1 MLKILMKLAGAVMI
15 LAAIASCKKDEKEDF
30 GVPNI
35 GVNTS
40 SVNFSEA
47 EGQQTVKILSSRD
60 WTADITFT
68 EEVEEPW
75 LVVSPASGSAS
86 NDSVDVVFSVLA
98 NSAEDRYATVT
109 FNAGAVSATVSV
121 SQKGEI
127 AKEYDPISGVREL
140 YQGENVTITEDW
152 TICGTV
158 ISNYRHANSGGLN
171 NATSQKTVII
181 QDETA
186 GISLYL
192 AENNTDYALGD
203 RIEVK
208 VKDLTLQRFQDG
220 SLQISDVPMAN
231 ITKLTAGQQVEPK
244 AITAA
249 ELVTGDYESQYV
261 AVSDVQIM
269 ESDLGSTFVTA
280 GSDGEKRHTSINF
293 IAKTGERFVLFSSSY
308 STFGDELVPEGSG
321 TLKGIAA
328 VYGGSTYQISITS
341 TDDYAG
347 LTGERFDVSDI
358 PTDGKMIGDYNTWSK
373 VGPLASFADD
383 FSSVSASN
391 QEYINDN
398 WLFWTNDGGNV
409 NYGFKTG
416 TFNNDADKY
425 IQIAPY
431 DATVD
436 EVVAFALPPR
446 ADMVNADPRQFT
458 FSKALYYQTPDDS
471 KMEVVVSTDF
481 AGDFESAT
489 WTVVKDVTFP
499 EDASINEWVDETV
512 DLSSYSGQSSLCIA
526 LRYTGKANTYRID
539 NVAFGDGEI
548 DNPDPDPNPD
558 EPIVATVAEVLAAEV
573 DGNVWYQMTGTI
585 QNIENTAYGNFTL
598 VDETG
603 SIYVYGLTAEKVDK
617 NDQSFSTLGLNEGD
631 IVTLVGTRD
640 EFGGEAQVGGPA
652 YYISHEDGGGED
664 PDPDEP
670 GDLVEVTIAEFLA
683 ASESSDVWYQLTG
696 KITSIDNEY
705 YGNITIEDNTGS
717 VYVYGLTKTKVD
729 KNDNSFSSIGLSEG
743 DIVTLAGTRT
753 SYNDQPQVGGPAY
766 YISHEEGELPD
777 DPALIEGTAGDG
789 VYEGNIDLSQPSA
802 VSTDDKCVASTFVI
816 DGEEYIGMKLGAS
829 KAAGSYSFNLGMT
842 GSATLTMYA
851 VAWNNNKTHA
861 KVKISGGGTI
871 NGFSEV
877 ELDCQTNA
885 GLSGNEPFTIE
896 FGSNDFYTMNIEGA
910 TSSTVITV
918 TTEGMSKTR
927 VGFLGVNVK

>member
-1 MLKILMKLAGAVMI
+1 MI
-15 LAAIASCKKDEKEDF
+15 LAAIASCKEEKEDF
-30 GVPNI
+30 GVPSI
-35 GVNTS
+35 GVSTN
-40 SVNFSEA
+40 SVSFSEA
-47 EGQQTVKILSSRD
+47 EGRQTVKVLSSRE

-109 FNAGAVSATVSV
+109 FNAGAVIATVSV

-208 VKDLTLQRFQDG
+208 VKDLTLQRYQDG
-220 SLQISDVPMAN
+220 SLQIDAVPMVN

-358 PTDGKMIGDYNTWSK
+358 PTDGKMIGDYNTWSN

-431 DATVD
+431 NATVD

-446 ADMVNADPRQFT
+446 ADMVNADPKQFT

-558 EPIVATVAEVLAAEV
+558 EP
-573 DGNVWYQMTGTI
+573 
-585 QNIENTAYGNFTL
+585 
-598 VDETG
+598 
-603 SIYVYGLTAEKVDK
+603 
-617 NDQSFSTLGLNEGD
+617 
-631 IVTLVGTRD
+631 
-640 EFGGEAQVGGPA
+640 
-652 YYISHEDGGGED
+652 
-664 PDPDEP
+664 
-670 GDLVEVTIAEFLA
+670 GDLVEVTIEEFLEA
-683 ASESSDVWYQLTG
+683 QPGDGVWYQLTG
-696 KITSIDNEY
+696 EVYDIYNTSF
-705 YGNITIEDNTGS
+705 GNFWIRDDAGNQ
-717 VYVYGLTKTKVD
+717 VRVYGLTSTKQES
-729 KNDNSFSSIGLSEG
+729 NDHSFESIGLSEG
-743 DIVTLAGTRT
+743 DIVTIATLRAEHNGEAQAGGT
-753 SYNDQPQVGGPAY
+753 PPAY
-766 YISHEEGELPD
+766 YISHEKGEEPEEPEVPTG
-777 DPALIEGTAGDG
+777 DPTALIISEYVEGS
-789 VYEGNIDLSQPSA
+789 GNNKYLEIANISDSEIDLA
-802 VSTDDKCVASTFVI
+802 AYTLRKYVNGAEDNFDDMTLSGT
-816 DGEEYIGMKLGAS
+816 LAS
-829 KAAGSYSFNLGMT
+829 KAVKVFRINTSDLTLPEGVTAETTNSQVLNFNGDDPVAVICNGEVVDLLGVFGDVDFGKDVT
-842 GSATLTMYA
+842 LRRKSSVTAPSATYNVDEWDTLEQND
-851 VAWNNNKTHA
+851 V
-861 KVKISGGGTI
+861 SGLGT
-871 NGFSEV
+871 
-877 ELDCQTNA
+877 L
-885 GLSGNEPFTIE
+885 
-896 FGSNDFYTMNIEGA
+896 
-910 TSSTVITV
+910 
-918 TTEGMSKTR
+918 
-927 VGFLGVNVK
+927 

>member
-15 LAAIASCKKDEKEDF
+15 LAAIVSCKEEKEDF

-60 WTADITFT
+60 WTVEIDYAV
-68 EEVEEPW
+68 EVEDDW
-75 LVVSPASGSAS
+75 LVVTPASGSAS
-86 NDSVDVVFSVLA
+86 HDSVEVVLSVLA
-98 NSAEDRYATVT
+98 NSAEDRSASVT
-109 FNAGAVSATVSV
+109 FNAGAVSANVTVF
-121 SQKGEI
+121 QKGEI
-127 AKEYDPISGVREL
+127 AKEYTPISDVRAL
-140 YQGENVTITEDW
+140 WTGESETVSITIEG
-152 TICGTV
+152 TISGTV
-158 ISNYRHANSGGLN
+158 ISNVDLN
-171 NATSQKTVII
+171 NSSSKRNIII

-186 GISLYL
+186 GIMLRLEKDEESFKRGDVIELDVNGLSL
-192 AENNTDYALGD
+192 EQYAGL
-203 RIEVK
+203 
-208 VKDLTLQRFQDG
+208 
-220 SLQISDVPMAN
+220 LQINNVPNADVRKVRSDAMPEAKV
-231 ITKLTAGQQVEPK
+231 IS
-244 AITAA
+244 AA
-249 ELVTGDYESQYV
+249 ELMTGDYESQYV
-261 AVSDVQIM
+261 AVQDVQVV
-269 ESDLGSTFVTA
+269 ESDLGKTFSM
-280 GSDGEKRHTSINF
+280 SDSEGTSIN
-293 IAKTGERFVLFSSSY
+293 IESRTGERFVIRTSQY
-308 STFGDELVPEGSG
+308 ATELAKVEVPEGSG
-321 TLKGIAA
+321 TLKGIAQCF
-328 VYGGSTYQISITS
+328 YETMQIVLSSIE
-341 TDDYAG
+341 DYADMQ
-347 LTGERFDVSDI
+347 GERFESAEPEGGV
-358 PTDGKMIGDYNTWSK
+358 IGDYNTWSK
-373 VGPLASFADD
+373 VGPLASFSDD
-383 FSSVSASN
+383 FSSVASAN
-391 QEYINDN
+391 QQYINDN
-398 WLFWTNDGGNV
+398 WLFYSNAGTNV
-409 NYGFKTG
+409 NDGFKTG
-416 TFNNDADKY
+416 TYDSDKY
-425 IQIAPY
+425 IQVAPY
-431 DATVD
+431 NASID
-436 EVVAFALPPR
+436 EVIAFALPPR
-446 ADMVNADPRQFT
+446 ADMTKADPKT
-458 FSKALYYQTPDDS
+458 FSFRKALYHLDEGGDDS

-481 AGDFESAT
+481 AGDFMSAT

-499 EDASINEWVDETV
+499 EGAERNQWIEETI
-512 DLSSYSGQSSLCIA
+512 DLSDYASESALCIA
-526 LRYTGKANTYRID
+526 LRYTGKSNTYRID
-539 NVAFGDGEI
+539 DVAFGSGE
-548 DNPDPDPNPD
+548 N
-558 EPIVATVAEVLAAEV
+558 
-573 DGNVWYQMTGTI
+573 Q
-585 QNIENTAYGNFTL
+585 
-598 VDETG
+598 
-603 SIYVYGLTAEKVDK
+603 
-617 NDQSFSTLGLNEGD
+617 
-631 IVTLVGTRD
+631 
-640 EFGGEAQVGGPA
+640 
-652 YYISHEDGGGED
+652 GGGDE

-816 DGEEYIGMKLGAS
+816 DGEEYIGMKLGTS

-885 GLSGNEPFTIE
+885 GFSNNEPFTIE

>member
-75 LVVSPASGSAS
+75 LVVSPVSGSAS

-98 NSAEDRYATVT
+98 NSAEDRSASVT
-109 FNAGAVSATVSV
+109 FNAGAVSANVTVF
-121 SQKGEI
+121 QKGEI
-127 AKEYDPISGVREL
+127 AKEYTPISDVRAL
-140 YQGENVTITEDW
+140 WTGESETVSITIEG
-152 TICGTV
+152 TISGTV
-158 ISNYRHANSGGLN
+158 ISNVDLN
-171 NATSQKTVII
+171 NSSSKRNIII

-186 GISLYL
+186 GIMLRLEKDEESFKRGDVIELDVNGLSL
-192 AENNTDYALGD
+192 EQYAGL
-203 RIEVK
+203 
-208 VKDLTLQRFQDG
+208 
-220 SLQISDVPMAN
+220 LQINNVPNADVRKVRSDAMPEAKV
-231 ITKLTAGQQVEPK
+231 IS
-244 AITAA
+244 AA
-249 ELVTGDYESQYV
+249 ELMTGDYESQYV
-261 AVSDVQIM
+261 AVQDVQVV
-269 ESDLGSTFVTA
+269 ESDLGKTFSM
-280 GSDGEKRHTSINF
+280 SDSEGTSIN
-293 IAKTGERFVLFSSSY
+293 IESRTGERFVIRTSQY
-308 STFGDELVPEGSG
+308 ATELAKVKVPEGSG
-321 TLKGIAA
+321 TLKGIAQCFYETMQI
-328 VYGGSTYQISITS
+328 VLSSTE
-341 TDDYAG
+341 DYADMQ
-347 LTGERFDVSDI
+347 GERFESAEPEGGV
-358 PTDGKMIGDYNTWSK
+358 IGDYNTWSK
-373 VGPLASFADD
+373 VGPLASFSDD
-383 FSSVSASN
+383 FSSVASAN
-391 QEYINDN
+391 QQYINDN
-398 WLFWTNDGGNV
+398 WLFYSNAGTNV
-409 NYGFKTG
+409 NDGFKTG
-416 TFNNDADKY
+416 TYDSDKY

-431 DATVD
+431 NASVD
-436 EVVAFALPPR
+436 EVVAFALPPK
-446 ADMVNADPRQFT
+446 ANMTEANPKT
-458 FSKALYYQTPDDS
+458 FSFRKALYHLDDGGDDS
-471 KMEVVVSTDF
+471 KMEVVVSTNF
-481 AGDFESAT
+481 TGDFTSAT
-489 WTVVKDVTFP
+489 WTLVKDVSFP
-499 EDASINEWVDETV
+499 EGAERNQWIEEKI
-512 DLSSYSGQSSLCIA
+512 DLSDYASESALCIA

-539 NVAFGDGEI
+539 DVAFGSGENQGGGDEPEELKEVSIEEFLDAEPGDGIWYQLTGEI
-548 DNPDPDPNPD
+548 TDIASD
-558 EPIVATVAEVLAAEV
+558 V
-573 DGNVWYQMTGTI
+573 
-585 QNIENTAYGNFTL
+585 YGNITIK
-598 VDETG
+598 DETG
-603 SIYVYGLTAEKVDK
+603 SVYIYGLTATKQTGGNDK
-617 NDQSFSTLGLNEGD
+617 SFGSLGLETGD
-631 IVTLVGTRD
+631 IVTLATLRD
-640 EFGGEAQVGGPA
+640 EFGGEPQGGGSQNPA
-652 YYISHEDGGGED
+652 YYISHEEGQGGG
-664 PDPDEP
+664 DEP
-670 GDLVEVTIAEFLA
+670 DDPTVKEVTIEEFIAAEV
-683 ASESSDVWYQLTG
+683 SDNVWYQLTG
-696 KITSIDNEY
+696 TILSIDNDY
-705 YGNITIEDNTGS
+705 YGNITIQDETGS

-816 DGEEYIGMKLGAS
+816 DGEEYIGMKLGTS

-885 GLSGNEPFTIE
+885 GFSNNEPFTIE

>member
-15 LAAIASCKKDEKEDF
+15 LAAIVSCKEEKEDF

-60 WTADITFT
+60 WKADITFT

-208 VKDLTLQRFQDG
+208 VKDLTLQRYQDG
-220 SLQISDVPMAN
+220 SLQIDDVPMAN

-328 VYGGSTYQISITS
+328 VHGGDYQISITS
-341 TDDYAG
+341 TDDYAE
-347 LTGERFDVSDI
+347 LTGERFDNSGFERPQ
-358 PTDGKMIGDYNTWSK
+358 PTK
-373 VGPLASFADD
+373 
-383 FSSVSASN
+383 
-391 QEYINDN
+391 
-398 WLFWTNDGGNV
+398 
-409 NYGFKTG
+409 
-416 TFNNDADKY
+416 
-425 IQIAPY
+425 
-431 DATVD
+431 AT
-436 EVVAFALPPR
+436 
-446 ADMVNADPRQFT
+446 
-458 FSKALYYQTPDDS
+458 
-471 KMEVVVSTDF
+471 
-481 AGDFESAT
+481 
-489 WTVVKDVTFP
+489 
-499 EDASINEWVDETV
+499 I
-512 DLSSYSGQSSLCIA
+512 
-526 LRYTGKANTYRID
+526 
-539 NVAFGDGEI
+539 
-548 DNPDPDPNPD
+548 
-558 EPIVATVAEVLAAEV
+558 AEVLAASV
-573 DGNVWYQMTGTI
+573 SGSVWYEITGTI
-585 QNIENTAYGNFTL
+585 SNIEASDYGNFTIT
-598 VDETG
+598 DETG
-603 SIYVYGLTAEKVDK
+603 SIYVYGLTSEWRADGK
-617 NDQSFSTLGLNEGD
+617 NDQSFPELGLKAGD
-631 IVTLVGTRD
+631 ILTLAGTRD
-640 EFGGEAQVGGPA
+640 EYKDEPQIGGPA
-652 YYISHEDGGGED
+652 YYISHKDGGGED

-670 GDLVEVTIAEFLA
+670 GDLKVATIAEFLA
-683 ASESSDVWYQLTG
+683 AEPGDGVWYQLTG
-696 KITSIDNEY
+696 EMYDIYNTQ
-705 YGNITIEDNTGS
+705 YGNFWIRDDAGNQVE
-717 VYVYGLTKTKVD
+717 VFGLTAEGPLSGND
-729 KNDNSFSSIGLSEG
+729 KSFSTLGLKEG
-743 DIVTLAGTRT
+743 DILTFATLRGEFEGEAQAGGMNT
-753 SYNDQPQVGGPAY
+753 PAY
-766 YISHEEGELPD
+766 YISHEEGEEPEVPTG
-777 DPALIEGTAGDG
+777 DPTALIISEYVEGSRNNKYLEIANISDS
-789 VYEGNIDLSQPSA
+789 EIDLA
-802 VSTDDKCVASTFVI
+802 AYTLRKYVNGAEDNFDDMTLSGT
-816 DGEEYIGMKLGAS
+816 LAS
-829 KAAGSYSFNLGMT
+829 KAVKVFRINTSELTLPEGVTAEVTNSQVLNFNGDDPVALICNGEVVDLLGVFGDVDFGKDVT
-842 GSATLTMYA
+842 LRRKSSVTAPSATYNVDEWDTLEQDD
-851 VAWNNNKTHA
+851 V
-861 KVKISGGGTI
+861 SGLGT
-871 NGFSEV
+871 
-877 ELDCQTNA
+877 L
-885 GLSGNEPFTIE
+885 
-896 FGSNDFYTMNIEGA
+896 
-910 TSSTVITV
+910 
-918 TTEGMSKTR
+918 
-927 VGFLGVNVK
+927 

>member
-1 MLKILMKLAGAVMI
+1 MI
-15 LAAIASCKKDEKEDF
+15 LAAIVSCKEEKEDF

-60 WTADITFT
+60 WTAEIDYAV
-68 EEVEEPW
+68 EVEDDW
-75 LVVSPASGSAS
+75 LVVTPASGSAS
-86 NDSVDVVFSVLA
+86 HDSVEVVLSVLA
-98 NSAEDRYATVT
+98 NSAEDRSASVT
-109 FNAGAVSATVSV
+109 FNAGALSATVSV
-121 SQKGEI
+121 FQKGEV
-127 AKEYDPISGVREL
+127 AKEYDAIEDVRAL
-140 YQGENVTITEDW
+140 YQGENVTISEDW

-158 ISNYRHANSGGLN
+158 ISNYRHSESGGLN
-171 NATSQKTVII
+171 NATSQKSLVI

-186 GISLYL
+186 GIVLYL
-192 AENNTDYALGD
+192 AENNKELALGD

-208 VKDLTLQRFQDG
+208 VNGLVLQRFDNG
-220 SLQISDVPMAN
+220 SLQIDAVPMDR
-231 ITKLTAGQQVEPK
+231 ITKITTGSQVEPK
-244 AITAA
+244 TISAS
-249 ELVTGDYESQYV
+249 ELVTGEYESQYV
-261 AVSDVQIM
+261 AVTDVQVVD
-269 ESDLGSTFVTA
+269 SDLGKTFVTQ
-280 GSDGEKRHTSINF
+280 DGEGKDRHTSINF
-293 IAKTGERFVLFSSSY
+293 ISRTGVRFLLFSSAY
-308 STFGDELVPEGSG
+308 STFGDQPVPEGSG

-328 VYGGSTYQISITS
+328 VHGGDYQISITS
-341 TDDYAG
+341 TDDYAE
-347 LTGERFDVSDI
+347 LTGERFDNSGFERPQ
-358 PTDGKMIGDYNTWSK
+358 PTK
-373 VGPLASFADD
+373 
-383 FSSVSASN
+383 
-391 QEYINDN
+391 
-398 WLFWTNDGGNV
+398 
-409 NYGFKTG
+409 
-416 TFNNDADKY
+416 
-425 IQIAPY
+425 
-431 DATVD
+431 AT
-436 EVVAFALPPR
+436 
-446 ADMVNADPRQFT
+446 
-458 FSKALYYQTPDDS
+458 
-471 KMEVVVSTDF
+471 
-481 AGDFESAT
+481 
-489 WTVVKDVTFP
+489 
-499 EDASINEWVDETV
+499 I
-512 DLSSYSGQSSLCIA
+512 
-526 LRYTGKANTYRID
+526 
-539 NVAFGDGEI
+539 
-548 DNPDPDPNPD
+548 
-558 EPIVATVAEVLAAEV
+558 AEVLAASV
-573 DGNVWYQMTGTI
+573 SGSVWYEITGTI
-585 QNIENTAYGNFTL
+585 SNIEASDYGNFTIT
-598 VDETG
+598 DETG
-603 SIYVYGLTAEKVDK
+603 SIYVYGLTSEWRADGK
-617 NDQSFSTLGLNEGD
+617 NDQSFPELGLKAGD
-631 IVTLVGTRD
+631 ILTLAGTRD
-640 EFGGEAQVGGPA
+640 EYKDEPQIGGPA
-652 YYISHEDGGGED
+652 YYISHVDGGGED

-696 KITSIDNEY
+696 TITSIDNEH

-802 VSTDDKCVASTFVI
+802 VSTDDKCEASTFVI
-816 DGEEYIGMKLGAS
+816 DGEEYIGMKLGTS

-885 GLSGNEPFTIE
+885 GFSNNEPFTIE

>member
-1 MLKILMKLAGAVMI
+1 MI
-15 LAAIASCKKDEKEDF
+15 LAAIASCKEEKEDF
-30 GVPNI
+30 GVPSI
-35 GVNTS
+35 GVSTN
-40 SVNFSEA
+40 SVSFSEA
-47 EGQQTVKILSSRD
+47 EGRQTVKILSSRD

-98 NSAEDRYATVT
+98 NSAEDRYATVK

-208 VKDLTLQRFQDG
+208 VKDLTLQRYQDG
-220 SLQISDVPMAN
+220 SLQIDAVPMAN

-358 PTDGKMIGDYNTWSK
+358 PTDGKMIGDYNTWSN

-391 QEYINDN
+391 QEYVNDN

-431 DATVD
+431 NATVD

-446 ADMVNADPRQFT
+446 ADMVNADPKQFT

-558 EPIVATVAEVLAAEV
+558 EP
-573 DGNVWYQMTGTI
+573 
-585 QNIENTAYGNFTL
+585 
-598 VDETG
+598 
-603 SIYVYGLTAEKVDK
+603 
-617 NDQSFSTLGLNEGD
+617 
-631 IVTLVGTRD
+631 
-640 EFGGEAQVGGPA
+640 
-652 YYISHEDGGGED
+652 
-664 PDPDEP
+664 
-670 GDLVEVTIAEFLA
+670 GDLVEVTIEEFLEA
-683 ASESSDVWYQLTG
+683 QPGDGVWYQLTG
-696 KITSIDNEY
+696 EVYDIYNTSF
-705 YGNITIEDNTGS
+705 GNFWIRDDAGNQ
-717 VYVYGLTKTKVD
+717 VRVYGLTSTKQES
-729 KNDNSFSSIGLSEG
+729 NDHSFESIGLSEG
-743 DIVTLAGTRT
+743 DIVTIATLRAEHNGEAQAGGT
-753 SYNDQPQVGGPAY
+753 PPAY
-766 YISHEEGELPD
+766 YISHEEGEEPEEPEVPTG
-777 DPALIEGTAGDG
+777 DPTALIISEYVEGSRNNKYLEIANISDS
-789 VYEGNIDLSQPSA
+789 EIDLA
-802 VSTDDKCVASTFVI
+802 AYTLRKYVNGAEDNFDDMTLSGT
-816 DGEEYIGMKLGAS
+816 LAS
-829 KAAGSYSFNLGMT
+829 KAVKVFRINTSELTLPEGVTAEATNSQVLNFNGDDPVALICNGEVVDLLGVFGDVDFGKDVT
-842 GSATLTMYA
+842 LRRKSSVTAPSATYNVDEWDTLEQDD
-851 VAWNNNKTHA
+851 V
-861 KVKISGGGTI
+861 SGLGT
-871 NGFSEV
+871 
-877 ELDCQTNA
+877 L
-885 GLSGNEPFTIE
+885 
-896 FGSNDFYTMNIEGA
+896 
-910 TSSTVITV
+910 
-918 TTEGMSKTR
+918 
-927 VGFLGVNVK
+927 

>member
-1 MLKILMKLAGAVMI
+1 MI
-15 LAAIASCKKDEKEDF
+15 LAAIASCKEEKEDF
-30 GVPNI
+30 GVPSI
-35 GVNTS
+35 GVSTN
-40 SVNFSEA
+40 SVSFSEA
-47 EGQQTVKILSSRD
+47 EGRQTVKVLSSRE

-68 EEVEEPW
+68 EAVEEPW

-98 NSAEDRYATVT
+98 NSAEDRYATVK

-208 VKDLTLQRFQDG
+208 VKDLTLQRYQDG
-220 SLQISDVPMAN
+220 SLQIDAVPMAN

-280 GSDGEKRHTSINF
+280 DSEGEKRHTSINF

-358 PTDGKMIGDYNTWSK
+358 PTEGKMIGDYNTWSK

-431 DATVD
+431 NATVD

-446 ADMVNADPRQFT
+446 ADMVNADPKQFT

-558 EPIVATVAEVLAAEV
+558 EP
-573 DGNVWYQMTGTI
+573 
-585 QNIENTAYGNFTL
+585 
-598 VDETG
+598 
-603 SIYVYGLTAEKVDK
+603 
-617 NDQSFSTLGLNEGD
+617 
-631 IVTLVGTRD
+631 
-640 EFGGEAQVGGPA
+640 
-652 YYISHEDGGGED
+652 
-664 PDPDEP
+664 
-670 GDLVEVTIAEFLA
+670 GDLKVVTIEEFLA
-683 ASESSDVWYQLTG
+683 AEPGDGVWYQLTG
-696 KITSIDNEY
+696 EMYDIYNTQ
-705 YGNITIEDNTGS
+705 YGNFWIRDDAGNQ
-717 VYVYGLTKTKVD
+717 VRVYGLTSTKQES
-729 KNDNSFSSIGLSEG
+729 NDHSFESIGLSEG
-743 DIVTLAGTRT
+743 DIVTIATLRAEHNGEAQAGGT
-753 SYNDQPQVGGPAY
+753 PPAY
-766 YISHEEGELPD
+766 YISHEKGEEPEVPTG
-777 DPALIEGTAGDG
+777 DPTALIISEYVEGSRNNKYLEIANISDS
-789 VYEGNIDLSQPSA
+789 EIDLA
-802 VSTDDKCVASTFVI
+802 AYTLRKYVNGAEDNFDDMTLSGT
-816 DGEEYIGMKLGAS
+816 LAS
-829 KAAGSYSFNLGMT
+829 KAVKVFRINTSELTLPEGVTAEATNSQVLNFNGDDPVALICNGEVVDLLGVFGDVDFGKDVT
-842 GSATLTMYA
+842 LRRKSSVTAPSATYNVDEWDTLEQDD
-851 VAWNNNKTHA
+851 V
-861 KVKISGGGTI
+861 SGLGT
-871 NGFSEV
+871 
-877 ELDCQTNA
+877 L
-885 GLSGNEPFTIE
+885 
-896 FGSNDFYTMNIEGA
+896 
-910 TSSTVITV
+910 
-918 TTEGMSKTR
+918 
-927 VGFLGVNVK
+927 

>member
-15 LAAIASCKKDEKEDF
+15 LAAIVSCKEEKEDF

-60 WTADITFT
+60 WTAEIDYAV
-68 EEVEEPW
+68 EVEDDW
-75 LVVSPASGSAS
+75 LVVTPASGSAS
-86 NDSVDVVFSVLA
+86 HDSVEVVLSVLA
-98 NSAEDRYATVT
+98 NSAEDRSASVT
-109 FNAGAVSATVSV
+109 FNAGALSATVSV
-121 SQKGEI
+121 FQKGEV
-127 AKEYDPISGVREL
+127 AKEYDAIEDVRAL
-140 YQGENVTITEDW
+140 YQGENVTISEDW

-158 ISNYRHANSGGLN
+158 ISNYRHSESGGLN
-171 NATSQKTVII
+171 NATSQKSVVI

-186 GISLYL
+186 GIVLYL
-192 AENNTDYALGD
+192 AENNKELALGD

-208 VKDLTLQRFQDG
+208 VNGLVLQRFDNG
-220 SLQISDVPMAN
+220 SLQIDAVPMDR
-231 ITKLTAGQQVEPK
+231 ITKITTGSQVEPK
-244 AITAA
+244 TISAS
-249 ELVTGDYESQYV
+249 ELVTGEYESQYV
-261 AVSDVQIM
+261 AVTDVQVVD
-269 ESDLGSTFVTA
+269 SDLGKTFVTQ
-280 GSDGEKRHTSINF
+280 DGEGKDRHTSINF
-293 IAKTGERFVLFSSSY
+293 ISRTGVRFLLFSSAY
-308 STFGDELVPEGSG
+308 STFGDQLVPEGSG

-328 VYGGSTYQISITS
+328 VHGGDYQISITS

-347 LTGERFDVSDI
+347 LTGERFDNSGFERPQ
-358 PTDGKMIGDYNTWSK
+358 PTK
-373 VGPLASFADD
+373 
-383 FSSVSASN
+383 
-391 QEYINDN
+391 
-398 WLFWTNDGGNV
+398 
-409 NYGFKTG
+409 
-416 TFNNDADKY
+416 
-425 IQIAPY
+425 
-431 DATVD
+431 AT
-436 EVVAFALPPR
+436 
-446 ADMVNADPRQFT
+446 
-458 FSKALYYQTPDDS
+458 
-471 KMEVVVSTDF
+471 
-481 AGDFESAT
+481 
-489 WTVVKDVTFP
+489 
-499 EDASINEWVDETV
+499 I
-512 DLSSYSGQSSLCIA
+512 
-526 LRYTGKANTYRID
+526 
-539 NVAFGDGEI
+539 
-548 DNPDPDPNPD
+548 
-558 EPIVATVAEVLAAEV
+558 AEVLAASV
-573 DGNVWYQMTGTI
+573 SGSVWYEITGTI
-585 QNIENTAYGNFTL
+585 SNIEASDYGNFTIT
-598 VDETG
+598 DETG
-603 SIYVYGLTAEKVDK
+603 SIYVYGLTSEWRADGK
-617 NDQSFSTLGLNEGD
+617 NDQSFPELGLKAGD
-631 IVTLVGTRD
+631 ILTLAGTRD
-640 EFGGEAQVGGPA
+640 EYKDEPQIGGPA
-652 YYISHEDGGGED
+652 YYISHKDGGGDE

-670 GDLVEVTIAEFLA
+670 GDLKVATIAEFLA
-683 ASESSDVWYQLTG
+683 AEPGDGVWYQLTG

-705 YGNITIEDNTGS
+705 YGSITIEDNTGS

-816 DGEEYIGMKLGAS
+816 DGEEYIGMKLGTS

-885 GLSGNEPFTIE
+885 GFSNNEPFTIE